1 MPYLYCICAQSI
13 RLILEASIALGSEL
27 KFRYRYCDD
36 STGFAHGLY
45 NPNLNLHI
53 LHLDITYFKAHGQ
66 TSEVLGKTV
75 KISLNLFQ

>member
-13 RLILEASIALGSEL
+13 RLILEASIALGNEL

-53 LHLDITYFKAHGQ
+53 TYFKAHGQ